1 MDKDPVCNME
11 VAPDEA
17 AGQSEYDGET
27 YYFCSTHCKEQFDSN
42 PESYLSGGETEPADE
57 DTTTT
62 ETVGEQETIMLPIEG
77 MHCAS
82 CAQSIGKSLNA
93 VPGVREA
100 NVNFATDAARVSYD
114 PGQASRDDLVQAI
127 HDAGY
132 DVAEEGGQC
141 TLSVTGMTC
150 QSCVQTITKSLTSLD
165 GVDEANVN
173 LAAEQAT
180 IKYNPD
186 LASREDF
193 VKAIEDAGYGVK
205 KSEGGEM
212 EEGEDESVRRMR
224 QARKRMVF
232 AWAITGPIIALMIP
246 EMLQLFE
253 VPGYEWLMVLLALPV
268 LAGAGF
274 STYRSA
280 LKSLSHGT
288 ANMDVLI
295 MLGSGAAFVTGPFN
309 LAGFEVFN
317 YAGVGAMIMAFH
329 LTGRYVEA
337 KARGRASQAIRKLL
351 ELEAKTARV
360 IRDGEEKEVPID
372 EVQVDDVMVVKPGEK
387 IPTDGEVVD
396 GESAVDESMATGES
410 IPVTKQSGDEV
421 IGATINQQG
430 VLKVKATRVGKDTF
444 LSQVVRMVQEA
455 QGSRVPIQGFADK
468 VTAYFVPTI
477 VGLSILTFLLWMIFP
492 GAFQSITAAVRPVL
506 AWVPNP
512 AEVSAISLAIF
523 AAVAV
528 MVIACPCALGLATPT
543 ALMVGSGM
551 GAQQGILI
559 RSGEAIQAMKDI
571 HTIVF
576 DKTGTITRGYP
587 EVTDVVAAEG
597 AAENDLFRLAA
608 SLERNS
614 EHPLAR
620 AVVDAAEEREIE
632 LADAGDFEAV
642 TGKGI
647 RGSVADRSVVVGT
660 RKLMEDDDIDYANI
674 EEEIEKLED
683 QGRTTT
689 LVAADG
695 EVLGVIG
702 IADTLK
708 DDSADAIAELKD
720 MGFEVAMISGD
731 NERTARA
738 IAGQV
743 GIDRV
748 LANVLPDEKA
758 AEIKR
763 LQDEVGLVAMVGD
776 GINDAPALTQADVGI
791 ALGSGTDIAIE
802 SADITLVRGELSAVV
817 SGVKLSEA
825 TFRKIKQNLYWAFG
839 YNMVAIPVAMLGL
852 LHPAIAEAAMAF
864 SSVSVVSNSS
874 LLQRADVRPRYKR
887 EDEAE

>member
-1 MDKDPVCNME
+1 MATDPVCDME

-17 AGQSEYDGET
+17 AGRSEYEGET
-27 YYFCSTHCKEQFDSN
+27 YYFCSTHCKEQFDSD
-42 PESYLSGGETEPADE
+42 PESYLSSDQPESADKPVTAAAPPKE
-57 DTTTT
+57 AA
-62 ETVGEQETIMLPIEG
+62 TVTLPILG

-82 CAQSIGKSLNA
+82 CARTIETSLKDLDAVQDASVNFAADSARVSYDDSRASREDLAQAVRDAGYDVAEAGGTCTLSVTGMSCQSCAQTITKSLNSLD
-93 VPGVREA
+93 GVREA
-100 NVNFATDAARVSYD
+100 NVNFA
-114 PGQASRDDLVQAI
+114 
-127 HDAGY
+127 
-132 DVAEEGGQC
+132 
-141 TLSVTGMTC
+141 
-150 QSCVQTITKSLTSLD
+150 
-165 GVDEANVN
+165 
-173 LAAEQAT
+173 AEQAAV
-180 IKYNPD
+180 KYD
-186 LASREDF
+186 ADRVSREDF
-193 VKAIEDAGYGVK
+193 VKAIEDAGYGVQE
-205 KSEGGEM
+205 SED
-212 EEGEDESVRRMR
+212 EEEAEDESVRQMR
-224 QARKRMVF
+224 QAKKRMIL
-232 AWAITGPIIALMIP
+232 AWAVTGPIIALMIP
-246 EMLQLFE
+246 HMIGLFE

-280 LKSLSHGT
+280 LKSLRHGT

-295 MLGSGAAFVTGPFN
+295 MLGSGAAFLTGPFS
-309 LAGFEVFN
+309 LAGFQVFN

-329 LTGRYVEA
+329 LTGRFVEA

-351 ELEAKTARV
+351 EMEAKTARV
-360 IRDGEEKEVPID
+360 IRDGNEQEVPID
-372 EVQVDDVMVVKPGEK
+372 EVQVDDVMVVRPGEK

-410 IPVTKQSGDEV
+410 IPVTKQAGDEV

-455 QGSRVPIQGFADK
+455 QGSRVPIQGFADR

-477 VGLSILTFLLWMIFP
+477 VGLSVLTFLLWMIFP
-492 GAFQSITAAVRPVL
+492 GAFHSITAAVRPVL
-506 AWVPNP
+506 GWVPNP
-512 AEVSAISLAIF
+512 AEVSVISLAIF

-551 GAQQGILI
+551 GAHQGILI
-559 RSGEAIQAMKDI
+559 RSGEAIQAMKDV

-587 EVTDVVAAEG
+587 EVTDVVTADG
-597 AAENDLFRLAA
+597 AAEDELFRLAA
-608 SLERNS
+608 SLEKNS

-620 AVVDAAEEREIE
+620 AVVNAAEERGIE

-647 RGSVADRSVVVGT
+647 RGSVQGRSVAVGT
-660 RKLMEDDDIDYANI
+660 RKLLDEEGVDYAALEDQI
-674 EEEIEKLED
+674 EGLED

-748 LANVLPDEKA
+748 LANVLPDEKT

-763 LQDEVGLVAMVGD
+763 LQDEVGMVAMVGD

-839 YNMVAIPVAMLGL
+839 YNLVAIPVAMLGL

-874 LLQRADVRPRYKR
+874 LLQKADIRPRYQR
-887 EDEAE
+887 E

>member
-1 MDKDPVCNME
+1 MANDPVCNME
-11 VAPDEA
+11 VDPDDA
-17 AGQSEYDGET
+17 AGQSQYDGKT
-27 YYFCSTHCKEQFDSN
+27 YYFCSTHCKEQFDSD
-42 PESYLSGGETEPADE
+42 PEFYLSDDQAEQGE
-57 DTTTT
+57 DTTPSA
-62 ETVGEQETIMLPIEG
+62 EPSGGQETITLPIEG

-93 VPGVREA
+93 LDGVSEA
-100 NVNFATDAARVSYD
+100 NVNFATDSARVSYD
-114 PGQASRDDLVQAI
+114 PGQVSRDDLVQAVQ
-127 HDAGY
+127 DAGY
-132 DVAEEGGQC
+132 DVAEESGKC
-141 TLSVTGMTC
+141 TLSVTGMSC
-150 QSCVQTITKSLTSLD
+150 QSCAQTITKSLNSLD
-165 GVDEANVN
+165 GVRDANVN
-173 LAAEQAT
+173 FAAEQAT
-180 IKYNPD
+180 VRYSPD
-186 LASREDF
+186 QVSREDF
-193 VKAIEDAGYGVK
+193 VKAIEGAGYGVQE
-205 KSEGGEM
+205 SE
-212 EEGEDESVRRMR
+212 EEEEEAEDESVRRMR
-224 QARKRMVF
+224 QAKKRMIV

-246 EMLQLFE
+246 EMLGLAE
-253 VPGYEWLMVLLALPV
+253 IPGYEWLMVLLALPV

-280 LKSLSHGT
+280 LKSLRHGT

-295 MLGSGAAFVTGPFN
+295 MLGSGAAFLTGPFN
-309 LAGFEVFN
+309 VAGFEVFN

-329 LTGRYVEA
+329 LTGRFVEA

-360 IRDGEEKEVPID
+360 IRDGEEQEVPID
-372 EVQVDDVMVVKPGEK
+372 EVQVDDIMVVKPGEK

-410 IPVTKQSGDEV
+410 MPVTKQSGDEV

-492 GAFQSITAAVRPVL
+492 GTFQSIATAVRPVL

-587 EVTDVVAAEG
+587 EVTDVVTAGEAAED
-597 AAENDLFRLAA
+597 ELFRLAA

-647 RGSVADRSVVVGT
+647 RGTVEGKSVAVGT
-660 RKLMEDDDIDYANI
+660 RKLLDDESVDYSAL
-674 EEEIEKLED
+674 EEQIEKLED

-720 MGFEVAMISGD
+720 MDFEVAMISGD

-738 IAGQV
+738 IADQV

-748 LANVLPDEKA
+748 LANVLPDEKT

-839 YNMVAIPVAMLGL
+839 YNIVAIPVAMLGL

-874 LLQRADVRPRYKR
+874 LLQRADVRPRYQK
-887 EDEAE
+887 DE